1 MIFTKIKISRINGEK
16 IILFIAQKTQYC
28 KQPIFPKLKHKFNG
42 IPIKI
47 STGFVENAKQNL
59 KCI

>member
-16 IILFIAQKTQYC
+16 IILSIAQKTQYC

-47 STGFVENAKQNL
+47 SIGFVENAK
-59 KCI
+59 